1 MARLRPKHL
10 PQRVDIVA
18 HEGDGAEGD
27 VWGEKRVDRPA
38 YVEQKTRLVVDRRAT
53 SPTYGQEITSA
64 AFVVLLIE
72 DDTPPRSQV
81 TVWKG
86 TPRERTSSVID
97 SQRFE
102 YPGTPSHI
110 EIYLE

>member
-1 MARLRPKHL
+1 MVRLRAKHL
-10 PQRVDIVA
+10 PHRVDIVA
-18 HEGDGAEGD
+18 HDGDGAEGD
-27 VWGEKRVDRPA
+27 IWAAPRTDRPA
-38 YVEQKTRLVVDRRAT
+38 YVEQKTRLVVDRRAM
-53 SPTYGQEITSA
+53 SPTQGQEITST
-64 AFVVLLIE
+64 AFVVLLLE
-72 DDTPPRSQV
+72 DDTPPRSKI

-86 TPRERTSSVID
+86 SPRERTSAVID